1 MPAPQN
7 DPVPNQDLINDSLRT
22 RFAAARDLGLEQPP
36 VLLGYCGTELVAAM
50 VYLPP
55 RSHADSMLA
64 NALLDRRPDTLVWV
78 FDAFL
83 RKGDSNDHDVG
94 TSVDNADQALFVM
107 AVSAHDLTGASTWV
121 HRYAEYG
128 GAIFFSEQ
136 CPDPI
141 DSSSPMLE
149 HLQNLFA
156 YTSIVDLFDD
166 GSVPHEPSLPPVPA
180 VFRRSEGTLPGT
192 VPLDARWQISDAL
205 GFDALELD
213 QVLLF
218 LAVDQNYKEFTELLA
233 RLRAGLHR

>member
-1 MPAPQN
+1 MPAPQTAP
-7 DPVPNQDLINDSLRT
+7 DRDLITDSLRT
-22 RFAAARDLGLEQPP
+22 RFAAARGLGLEQPP
-36 VLLGYCGTELVAAM
+36 VLLGYRGAELVAAM
-50 VYLPP
+50 VYPPP
-55 RSHADSMLA
+55 RSHADSLLA
-64 NALLDRRPDTLVWV
+64 SALLARRPDTLIWV
-78 FDAFL
+78 FDAFPQ
-83 RKGDSNDHDVG
+83 KSGSDDHDADA
-94 TSVDNADQALFVM
+94 SVDDLGQALFVI
-107 AVSAHDLTGASTWV
+107 AVSAHDLTGALTWV
-121 HRYAEYG
+121 HRYSEYSRT
-128 GAIFFSEQ
+128 IFFSEQ

-218 LAVDQNYKEFTELLA
+218 LAVDQNDKEFTELLA